1 MDHTNF
7 SNNENV
13 KLVQRWVDASNAHN
27 PELIGE
33 TLHSDYEYVFSDT
46 SFKGKENAIREW
58 KIFFEGFP
66 DFKYEVQ
73 QIIADGDCVVA
84 KLRMTGTQSG
94 PFRFEGMHSLND
106 PIPVS
111 NKPIDIPTCSLFYI
125 KDEKIILLE
134 RYWDSATLLRQI
146 GVIDKW

>member
-33 TLHSDYEYVFSDT
+33 TLHSDYEYVFADT

-66 DFKYEVQ
+66 D
-73 QIIADGDCVVA
+73 
-84 KLRMTGTQSG
+84 

>member
-27 PELIGE
+27 PELKARLC
-33 TLHSDYEYVFSDT
+33 TLIMSMYLQ
-46 SFKGKENAIREW
+46 
-58 KIFFEGFP
+58 
-66 DFKYEVQ
+66 KYEVQ